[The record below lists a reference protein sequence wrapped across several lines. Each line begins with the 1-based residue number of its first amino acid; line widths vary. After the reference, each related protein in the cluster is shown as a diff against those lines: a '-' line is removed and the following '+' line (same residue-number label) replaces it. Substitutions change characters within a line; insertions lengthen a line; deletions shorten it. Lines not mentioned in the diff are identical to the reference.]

1 VLAKQADILRAN
13 KMGKL
18 RQRRGGLDSSFA
30 AMQEALA
37 TTEKAL
43 AHVNTRVSSCVL
55 WLAGCAGLQAPCLRV
70 TCSAAAAYYQVL
82 RRLELPVMCMLC
94 SCHVSSAMDM
104 WLLCL
109 PGCWC
114 LLAPCLFVLLQA
126 AGLKHI
132 GFGPFKRENQDE
144 FFIQVGEFGGLHSS
158 NLFCVFDGHGTYGK
172 DAALYSRQLLPR
184 LLDVEMTKYFQ
195 VC

>member
-1 VLAKQADILRAN
+1 
-13 KMGKL
+13 
-18 RQRRGGLDSSFA
+18 
-30 AMQEALA
+30 
-37 TTEKAL
+37 
-43 AHVNTRVSSCVL
+43 
-55 WLAGCAGLQAPCLRV
+55 
-70 TCSAAAAYYQVL
+70 
-82 RRLELPVMCMLC
+82 
-94 SCHVSSAMDM
+94 
-104 WLLCL
+104 
-109 PGCWC
+109 
-114 LLAPCLFVLLQA
+114 LLAPRPLLVWSQA

-195 VC
+195 VRWRADGWGLGYCISASSSNSSVAVVQHELRCIGCQLGSQHQHSHHAHLATLLASS

>member
-1 VLAKQADILRAN
+1 MVAVVSALLV
-13 KMGKL
+13 
-18 RQRRGGLDSSFA
+18 FA
-30 AMQEALA
+30 CALKYV
-37 TTEKAL
+37 ES
-43 AHVNTRVSSCVL
+43 HV
-55 WLAGCAGLQAPCLRV
+55 
-70 TCSAAAAYYQVL
+70 
-82 RRLELPVMCMLC
+82 
-94 SCHVSSAMDM
+94 H
-104 WLLCL
+104 CL
-109 PGCWC
+109 P
-114 LLAPCLFVLLQA
+114 QA

-195 VC
+195 VRAAVWESVRDGWLLLEFLLRQQQGNLT